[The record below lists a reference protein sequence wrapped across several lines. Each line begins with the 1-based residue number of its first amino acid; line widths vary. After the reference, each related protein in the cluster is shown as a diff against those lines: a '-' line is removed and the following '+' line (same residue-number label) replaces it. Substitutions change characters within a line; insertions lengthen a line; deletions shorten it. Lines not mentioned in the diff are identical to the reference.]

1 MTLASFHKKLSISVT
16 LLFTIAKSHMIHK
29 THLQTALVV
38 SLLATGPSVLAGN
51 VDLSKLPPAAKKD
64 GLTYAKDIRPMLEA
78 SCFRCHTGE
87 KPKAGLRLDTLESA
101 LKGSK
106 DEKVIIPG
114 KSQQSQLVIAVA
126 QIDEDSAMPPK
137 FKPGRHGPGG
147 PGGPGGG
154 GPGGPPPGG
163 PGAGDP
169 PGQNS
174 PPPPGGPGGGPR
186 GFGPPPK
193 PLTPEQVG
201 LVRAWIDQ
209 GAK

>member
-1 MTLASFHKKLSISVT
+1 MTNVK
-16 LLFTIAKSHMIHK
+16 
-29 THLQTALVV
+29 HLQTVLVV
-38 SLLATGPSVLAGN
+38 GLITTGSSVLAGN

-64 GLTYAKDIRPMLEA
+64 GLTYAKDIRPVLEA
-78 SCFRCHTGE
+78 SCFRCHTGD
-87 KPKAGLRLDTLESA
+87 KPKAGLRLDSLEGA
-101 LKGSK
+101 LKGTK

-114 KSQQSQLVIAVA
+114 KSEQSQLVIAVA
-126 QIDEDSAMPPK
+126 QLDEDSAMPPK
-137 FKPGRHGPGG
+137 FKPGKHG

-163 PGAGDP
+163 PGAGGT
-169 PGQNS
+169 PGQNG
-174 PPPPGGPGGGPR
+174 PPPGGPGGGPR

>member
-1 MTLASFHKKLSISVT
+1 
-16 LLFTIAKSHMIHK
+16 MIHVK
-29 THLQTALVV
+29 HLQTALVV
-38 SLLATGPSVLAGN
+38 SLITTGSAVLAGN

-64 GLTYAKDIRPMLEA
+64 GVTYAKDIRPVLEA
-78 SCFRCHTGE
+78 SCFRCHTGD
-87 KPKAGLRLDTLESA
+87 KPKAGLRLDSLEGA

-106 DEKVIIPG
+106 EAKVIIPG
-114 KSQQSQLVIAVA
+114 KSQESSLVIAVA

-137 FKPGRHGPGG
+137 FKPGKHGPGG

-163 PGAGDP
+163 PGAGAP
-169 PGQNS
+169 SGQNG
-174 PPPPGGPGGGPR
+174 PPPGGPGGTH